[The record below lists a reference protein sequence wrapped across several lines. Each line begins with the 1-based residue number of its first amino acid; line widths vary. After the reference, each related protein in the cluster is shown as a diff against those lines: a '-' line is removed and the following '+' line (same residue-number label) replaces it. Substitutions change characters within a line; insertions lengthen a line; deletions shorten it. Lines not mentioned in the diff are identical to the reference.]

1 MPLDDLKK
9 LAKALHQQI
18 DICKNT
24 KPLNPHG
31 IREEKLKIIV
41 AERETW
47 KQRAVLER
55 RKLTEAQEQ
64 LEQQKRS
71 MVTGSINTGLAGAAA
86 AVLVNN
92 KSSYTSN
99 TDRKAD
105 PPILSFSN
113 KVNGGTISAQ
123 SHHAIISKGALSKNS
138 SI

>member
-71 MVTGSINTGLAGAAA
+71 MVTGLAGPAA